1 MKILA
6 HDANDNIIEQ
16 KGKFGRNVILGSG
29 LNIEVKDFIDKSC
42 FKATRRTQ
50 WIRMNQNNRKNK
62 KIAKVLNGNKYLSA
76 KRLKSL
82 SPLPSHCNGLVS
94 NKEFNRF
101 FSPKTVTNPY

>member
-1 MKILA
+1 
-6 HDANDNIIEQ
+6 
-16 KGKFGRNVILGSG
+16 
-29 LNIEVKDFIDKSC
+29 
-42 FKATRRTQ
+42 
-50 WIRMNQNNRKNK
+50 MNQNNRKNK
-62 KIAKVLNGNKYLSA
+62 KIAKVLKGNTA